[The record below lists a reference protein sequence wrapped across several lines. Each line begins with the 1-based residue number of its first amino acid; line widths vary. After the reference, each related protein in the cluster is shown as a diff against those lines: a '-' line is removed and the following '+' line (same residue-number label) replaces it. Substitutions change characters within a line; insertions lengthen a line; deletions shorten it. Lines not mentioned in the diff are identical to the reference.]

1 MDSHNFNSKSNVAN
15 FYLILSDW
23 VRHDD
28 KMYNNKMY
36 KNNINNCPLF
46 FNLQDQLSL

>member
-23 VRHDD
+23 VRHAD
-28 KMYNNKMY
+28 KMSNNKID
-36 KNNINNCPLF
+36 KNINCPVF